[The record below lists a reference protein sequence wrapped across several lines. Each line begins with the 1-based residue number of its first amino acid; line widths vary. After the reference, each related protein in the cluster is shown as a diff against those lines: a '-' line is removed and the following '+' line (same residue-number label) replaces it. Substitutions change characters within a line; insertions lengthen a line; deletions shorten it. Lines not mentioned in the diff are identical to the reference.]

1 MKVILIKEVDNL
13 GGAYEL
19 VDVRPGYA
27 RNFLIPQKYAIEASA
42 SNLKQLNERQKV
54 QKKKEEALLASISQL
69 SAVLAEAP
77 VKVSAKVGD
86 NGKLYGSITTVQ
98 VARAIREQRNY
109 EIDRRK
115 INIIDEVKETGTFNA
130 VVDFGAGKQ
139 VEFKIEVI
147 AE

>member
-13 GGAYEL
+13 GGAHEL
-19 VDVRPGYA
+19 VDVKPGYA
-27 RNFLIPQKYAIEASA
+27 RNFLIPQKYAIEANS

-54 QKKKEEALLASISQL
+54 QKKKEDALLASISAL
-69 SAVLAEAP
+69 STALTAAP
-77 VKVSAKVGD
+77 VKVSAKIGD

-98 VARAIREQRNY
+98 IARAIREQKSY

-115 INIIDEVKETGTFNA
+115 INILDEVKEAGTFNA
-130 VVDFGAGKQ
+130 NVDFGAGKQ
-139 VEFKIEVI
+139 IEFQIEVV